1 MDVRHAL
8 RAQPI
13 IVGTFFVDSATRQI
27 VGGGRII
34 EADTMEGFISRAL
47 GEARDEGEGSSIT
60 PSPGPKKRY
69 LPSLPARMR
78 RVGKEARSA
87 RMPGP
92 IFPRRL
98 PVAWKNSIHR
108 QPGNRACPSAFLSS
122 PRARLRIG
130 VENFTLR
137 AWCIRE
143 ADIRRR
149 RSWKSNPRATW
160 RARKTTF
167 EKKSRT
173 KEEEKEGEGK
183 FYTVGKSIWF
193 FVGPRCFTHLG
204 TLCISVFNLELKIVR
219 AMKFHIS
226 LSISRR

>member
-13 IVGTFFVDSATRQI
+13 IVGIFFVDSATRQI

-92 IFPRRL
+92 IFPRRP

-173 KEEEKEGEGK
+173 ISKEGEGK

>member
-1 MDVRHAL
+1 
-8 RAQPI
+8 
-13 IVGTFFVDSATRQI
+13 
-27 VGGGRII
+27 
-34 EADTMEGFISRAL
+34 MEGFISRAL

-92 IFPRRL
+92 ISPRRL

-122 PRARLRIG
+122 PLLSSPRARLRID

-173 KEEEKEGEGK
+173 ISKEGEGK

-193 FVGPRCFTHLG
+193 FVGSRCFTHLG
-204 TLCISVFNLELKIVR
+204 TLRISVSVFNLELKIVR

-226 LSISRR
+226 LYLSMNRVNQSYFDGTIINSYF

>member
-13 IVGTFFVDSATRQI
+13 IVGIFFVDSATRQI

-92 IFPRRL
+92 ISPRRP

-122 PRARLRIG
+122 PLFSSPLLSSPPFLELVFVSVLKILHLELGVFERRIFDEEDRG
-130 VENFTLR
+130 RVILVQRGERVKPRSRRNRGRSRRREKGNFTRLGSR
-137 AWCIRE
+137 FGF
-143 ADIRRR
+143 
-149 RSWKSNPRATW
+149 SWDRVALHTLERYVFPFSTW
-160 RARKTTF
+160 
-167 EKKSRT
+167 
-173 KEEEKEGEGK
+173 
-183 FYTVGKSIWF
+183 
-193 FVGPRCFTHLG
+193 
-204 TLCISVFNLELKIVR
+204 N
-219 AMKFHIS
+219 
-226 LSISRR
+226 